1 MTQEG
6 ELSNVSNDLGHGNNE
21 DGNSDDEE
29 HCEILGRVSV
39 NSNGKQFQN
48 KNHLSHSTGSK
59 MMVQMKEKSNK
70 RRYNKLTKV
79 TESKELANGCNK
91 LEQVTVFWCL

>member
-6 ELSNVSNDLGHGNNE
+6 ELSNASNDLGHGNNK

-29 HCEILGRVSV
+29 HCEILGGVSV
-39 NSNGKQFQN
+39 KSNGKKSQN
-48 KNHLSHSTGSK
+48 KNHPSHSTGSK
-59 MMVQMKEKSNK
+59 MIVQMKEKSNK